1 MVKVAS
7 LRLLHPIHTD
17 RATSNSLDFQV
28 NASTTSARPLIQV
41 SARLGQVVLA
51 VFVMRAVHAFLSV
64 MQGQS
69 ALLSLLFAEST

>member
-17 RATSNSLDFQV
+17 RAKSKSLDFGV
-28 NASTTSARPLIQV
+28 NASTTSARPHCQV

-51 VFVMRAVHAFLSV
+51 VFVMRTVHALLSV
-64 MQGQS
+64 KQGQS
-69 ALLSLLFAEST
+69 ALLSLLFVEPT

>member
-7 LRLLHPIHTD
+7 LLLLHPIHTD
-17 RATSNSLDFQV
+17 RATSKSLDFQV
-28 NASTTSARPLIQV
+28 NASTTSARPQIQV

-51 VFVMRAVHAFLSV
+51 VFVKRAVHAFLSV